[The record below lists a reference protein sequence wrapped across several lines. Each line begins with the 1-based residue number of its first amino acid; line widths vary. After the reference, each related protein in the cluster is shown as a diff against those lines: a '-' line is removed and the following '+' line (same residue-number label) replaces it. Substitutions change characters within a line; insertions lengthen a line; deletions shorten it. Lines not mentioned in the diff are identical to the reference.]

1 MVIYCVYQIYTDWS
15 DEMKINISYTSDK
28 PMYEQI
34 EDCIRQAALSGELE
48 NNHPLP
54 SVRQL
59 AADAN
64 VSTITV
70 KRAYSDLEREGILY
84 TVSGKGTYIRLDNV
98 DRIQDEHTAALL
110 EELEKNVTQLKKA
123 GAEKRRITAV
133 VDKIYND

>member
-1 MVIYCVYQIYTDWS
+1 
-15 DEMKINISYTSDK
+15 MKINISYTSDK

-98 DRIQDEHTAALL
+98 DKIQDEHTAVLMS
-110 EELEKNVTQLKKA
+110 ELEKNVTELKKA
-123 GAEKRRITAV
+123 GVQKEKLITA

>member
-1 MVIYCVYQIYTDWS
+1 MIYCVYQIYTDWS

-84 TVSGKGTYIRLDNV
+84 TVSGKGTYIRLDNMEK
-98 DRIQDEHTAALL
+98 IQDEHVSALL
-110 EELEKNVTQLKKA
+110 SELEKNVTELHKADTDKK
-123 GAEKRRITAV
+123 KIIAV
-133 VDKIYND
+133 IDKIYND

>member
-1 MVIYCVYQIYTDWS
+1 
-15 DEMKINISYTSDK
+15 MKINISYTSDK

-98 DRIQDEHTAALL
+98 GKIQNEHTAALMD
-110 EELEKNVTQLKKA
+110 ELEKNVTELKNA
-123 GAEKRRITAV
+123 GAQKEKIISV
-133 VDKIYND
+133 IDKIYND

>member
-1 MVIYCVYQIYTDWS
+1 
-15 DEMKINISYTSDK
+15 MKINISYTSDK

-84 TVSGKGTYIRLDNV
+84 TVSGKGTYIRLDNMEK
-98 DRIQDEHTAALL
+98 IQDEHVSALL
-110 EELEKNVTQLKKA
+110 SELEKNVEELHKADTDKK
-123 GAEKRRITAV
+123 KIIAV
-133 VDKIYND
+133 IDKIYND

>member
-1 MVIYCVYQIYTDWS
+1 
-15 DEMKINISYTSDK
+15 MKINISYTSDK

-84 TVSGKGTYIRLDNV
+84 TVSGKGTYIRLDNMEK
-98 DRIQDEHTAALL
+98 IQDEHVSALL
-110 EELEKNVTQLKKA
+110 DELEKNVVELHKADTDKK
-123 GAEKRRITAV
+123 KIIAV
-133 VDKIYND
+133 IDKVYKD

>member
-1 MVIYCVYQIYTDWS
+1 
-15 DEMKINISYTSDK
+15 MKINISYTSDK

-84 TVSGKGTYIRLDNV
+84 TISGKGT
-98 DRIQDEHTAALL
+98 
-110 EELEKNVTQLKKA
+110 
-123 GAEKRRITAV
+123 
-133 VDKIYND
+133 

>member
-1 MVIYCVYQIYTDWS
+1 
-15 DEMKINISYTSDK
+15 MKINISYTSDK

-84 TVSGKGTYIRLDNV
+84 TVSGKGTYIRLDNMEK
-98 DRIQDEHTAALL
+98 IQDEHVTALL
-110 EELEKNVTQLKKA
+110 DELEKNVVELHKADTDKK
-123 GAEKRRITAV
+123 KIIAV
-133 VDKIYND
+133 IDKVYKD

>member
-1 MVIYCVYQIYTDWS
+1 
-15 DEMKINISYTSDK
+15 MKINISYTSDK

-84 TVSGKGTYIRLDNV
+84 TISGKGTYIRLDNMEK
-98 DRIQDEHTAALL
+98 IQDEHNAALMD
-110 EELEKNVTQLKKA
+110 ELKKNVTALYKA
-123 GAEKRRITAV
+123 GTEKNKIIKLI
-133 VDKIYND
+133 DEIYND

>member
-1 MVIYCVYQIYTDWS
+1 
-15 DEMKINISYTSDK
+15 MKINISYTSDK

-98 DRIQDEHTAALL
+98 EKIQDEHTAGLMN
-110 EELEKNVTQLKKA
+110 ELEKNVTELKKA
-123 GAEKRRITAV
+123 GTEKEKIISAV
-133 VDKIYND
+133 NKIYND